1 MEQRKKGSAIATC
14 LSLIYVAVAVAL
26 LLGVCG
32 YCYPEFAQKARQVI
46 GGWEDGAVQQAFGT
60 LADGLEAG
68 RPVKETLSDAAEV
81 FFHAAS

>member
-14 LSLIYVAVAVAL
+14 LSLLYVAVALAL

-32 YCYPEFAQKARQVI
+32 YCYPEFAHKARQVL

-68 RPVKETLSDAAEV
+68 RPVKETLSDTVEV
-81 FFHAAS
+81 FFRAAP

>member
-1 MEQRKKGSAIATC
+1 MEQRSKGSVIATF
-14 LSLIYVAVAVAL
+14 LSLLYVAAALAL

-32 YCYPEFAQKARQVI
+32 YCYPELAQKARQVI

-68 RPVKETLSDAAEV
+68 KPVKETLSETVEV
-81 FFHAAS
+81 FFREAG